1 VWQTSAEVCRKLY
14 GKRLSR
20 ADGCGGLTPF
30 FEWAGTLANIIE
42 PAGFGEY
49 SPAFF
54 HAEVGAD
61 PFLLPVE
68 WGILL

>member
-1 VWQTSAEVCRKLY
+1 MEK
-14 GKRLSR
+14 
-20 ADGCGGLTPF
+20 GGAVRTAAALTPF

-54 HAEVGAD
+54 HAEVGTD
-61 PFLLPVE
+61 LFLLPVE